1 MNINKT
7 HVLPLLELW
16 DGASLLLHH
25 VVPLVAGDDHQVEGP
40 VAEVESQEEQREE
53 VCGSSVQVQFEQVQV
68 YLWGDKVSHQLSAL
82 FTIPTSAFDW

>member
-53 VCGSSVQVQFEQVQV
+53 VGGASVQVQFEQVQV
-68 YLWGDKVSHQLSAL
+68 YLW
-82 FTIPTSAFDW
+82 W